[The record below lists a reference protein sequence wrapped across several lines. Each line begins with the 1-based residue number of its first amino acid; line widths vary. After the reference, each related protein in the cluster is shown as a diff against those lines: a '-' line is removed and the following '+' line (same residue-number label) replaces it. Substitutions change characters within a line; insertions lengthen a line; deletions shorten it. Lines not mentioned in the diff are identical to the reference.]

1 MFSAIPGVRDQSLP
15 LARLDREQMMRSRI
29 AVKWTV
35 LAGAVALVGGCAAEA
50 QRDGLGATDPYE
62 PFNRRMLNVNKG
74 LDRYALRPASQAYD
88 TVTPTTLQ
96 FIIGN
101 GLDYLETPIHF
112 ANYLLQGDIDNSLET
127 LGRFTLNTVLGGV
140 GMLDPATEFGL
151 PRQETDFGITLAR
164 WGVAEGPYLVLP
176 LLGPST
182 ARDLPSFVVDR
193 AFYPPS
199 YVGALTDIGFFN
211 PWINAVDLLDTR
223 TKNADLIDELLYET
237 EDTYV
242 TLRAAYLQRRRA
254 MAAGEEGEIENL
266 PDIFD
271 NEAGPAGTDTQAEP
285 PSSE

>member
-1 MFSAIPGVRDQSLP
+1 
-15 LARLDREQMMRSRI
+15 MRSRI

-35 LAGAVALVGGCAAEA
+35 VACAAAVLAGCATDAPRE
-50 QRDGLGATDPYE
+50 GLAASDPYE
-62 PFNRRMLNVNKG
+62 PFNRRMLNVNKA
-74 LDRYALRPASQAYD
+74 LDRYALRPVSQGYD
-88 TVTPTTLQ
+88 FVTPTTFQ

-101 GLDYLETPIHF
+101 ELDYLETPIHF
-112 ANYLLQGDIDNSLET
+112 ANYVLQGDIDNSLET
-127 LGRFTLNTVLGGV
+127 LGRFTLNTVLGGL

-151 PRQETDFGITLAR
+151 PRQETDFGITLAS
-164 WGVAEGPYLVLP
+164 WGVAEGPYFVLP
-176 LLGPST
+176 LFGPAM

-199 YVGALTDIGFFN
+199 YVGPFTDIGFFN
-211 PWINAVDLLDTR
+211 PVLNGIDLVNTR
-223 TKNADLIDELLYET
+223 TQNFDLIDELLYET

-271 NEAGPAGTDTQAEP
+271 EEAVNP
-285 PSSE
+285 PSEENPPSE

>member
-1 MFSAIPGVRDQSLP
+1 MFSAIPGVREQSLP
-15 LARLDREQMMRSRI
+15 LARLDREHMMRYHS

-35 LAGAVALVGGCAAEA
+35 LACALALVAGCATEGP
-50 QRDGLGATDPYE
+50 RDGLAATDPYE
-62 PFNRRMLNVNKG
+62 PFNRRMLNVNKA
-74 LDRYALRPASQAYD
+74 LDRYALRPVAQGYD
-88 TVTPTTLQ
+88 IVTPTTFK

-112 ANYLLQGDIDNSLET
+112 ANYLLQGDIDNTLET
-127 LGRFTLNTVLGGV
+127 LGRFTLNTVLGIGI
-140 GMLDPATEFGL
+140 LDPATEFGL
-151 PRQETDFGITLAR
+151 PRQETDFGLTLAR

-176 LLGPST
+176 LLGPAM

-199 YVGALTDIGFFN
+199 YVGPFTDVGFFN
-211 PWINAVDLLDTR
+211 PVLNGIDLIDTR
-223 TKNADLIDELLYET
+223 AKNADLIDQLFYET

-254 MAAGEEGEIENL
+254 MAAGEEGEIDNL

-271 NEAGPAGTDTQAEP
+271 DEPGNPPTQ
-285 PSSE
+285 

>member
-1 MFSAIPGVRDQSLP
+1 MFSAIPGLRDHSLP
-15 LARLDREQMMRSRI
+15 LARLDREHMMRSRI
-29 AVKWTV
+29 AVKWTALAFAAAV
-35 LAGAVALVGGCAAEA
+35 LGGCATEA
-50 QRDGLGATDPYE
+50 PREGLAATDPYE
-62 PFNRRMLNVNKG
+62 PFNRKMLNVNKS

-88 TVTPTTLQ
+88 FAVPRTIK

-101 GLDYLETPIHF
+101 GLDYLETPVHF
-112 ANYLLQGDIDNSLET
+112 ANYLLQGDVENSLET

-164 WGVAEGPYLVLP
+164 WGVAEGPYFVLP

-199 YVGALTDIGFFN
+199 YVGPFTDVGFVN
-211 PWINAVDLLDTR
+211 PVINGVELVDTR
-223 TKNADLIDELLYET
+223 ARNSDLIDELFYET

-271 NEAGPAGTDTQAEP
+271 DEAETPPAE
-285 PSSE
+285 

>member
-1 MFSAIPGVRDQSLP
+1 
-15 LARLDREQMMRSRI
+15 MRSRI

-35 LAGAVALVGGCAAEA
+35 LACAAVLAGCATEA
-50 QRDGLGATDPYE
+50 PREGLAATDPYE

-88 TVTPTTLQ
+88 FATPTTIQ

-112 ANYLLQGDIDNSLET
+112 ANYALQGDVENSLET

-164 WGVAEGPYLVLP
+164 WGVAEGPFFVLP
-176 LLGPST
+176 LLGPAT

-193 AFYPPS
+193 AFYPLT
-199 YVGALTDIGFFN
+199 YVGPFTTLDGLSPAVQ
-211 PWINAVDLLDTR
+211 AVDLMDTR
-223 TKNADLIDELLYET
+223 ARNSELIDELFYET

-254 MAAGEEGEIENL
+254 MAAGEEGAIEIL

-271 NEAGPAGTDTQAEP
+271 EEVEEAPENP
-285 PSSE
+285 PTE

>member
-1 MFSAIPGVRDQSLP
+1 LSGIFAAIPGDREQSLP
-15 LARLDREQMMRSRI
+15 LARLDREHMMRSRM

-35 LAGAVALVGGCAAEA
+35 LACAVAVVAGCAAEGP
-50 QRDGLGATDPYE
+50 REGLAATDPYE

-74 LDRYALRPASQAYD
+74 LDRYALRPAAKAYD
-88 TVTPTTLQ
+88 TVTPATFQ

-112 ANYLLQGDIDNSLET
+112 ANYLLQGDVENSLET

-164 WGVAEGPYLVLP
+164 WGVGEGPYFVLP

-193 AFYPPS
+193 AFSPLS
-199 YVGALTDIGFFN
+199 YVGPFTTLDGLSPAVQ
-211 PWINAVDLLDTR
+211 AVDLLDTR
-223 TKNADLIDELLYET
+223 TRNADLIDELLYET

-271 NEAGPAGTDTQAEP
+271 QESEEAPANP
-285 PSSE
+285 PTE

>member
-1 MFSAIPGVRDQSLP
+1 MFSAIPGIRDHSLP

-35 LAGAVALVGGCAAEA
+35 LVCAAAALGGCATEGP
-50 QRDGLGATDPYE
+50 RDGLASSDPYE
-62 PFNRRMLNVNKG
+62 PFNRRMLNVNKS
-74 LDRYALRPASQAYD
+74 LDRYALRPAAQAYD
-88 TVTPTTLQ
+88 LATPTTLQ
-96 FIIGN
+96 FVIGN
-101 GLDYLETPIHF
+101 GLDYLETPVHF
-112 ANYLLQGDIDNSLET
+112 ANYLLQGDIENSLET

-164 WGVAEGPYLVLP
+164 WGVAEGPYFVLP
-176 LLGPST
+176 LLGPAT

-199 YVGALTDIGFFN
+199 YVGPFTDVGFFN
-211 PWINAVDLLDTR
+211 PVLNGIDLVDTR
-223 TKNADLIDELLYET
+223 AKNADLIDELFYET

-242 TLRAAYLQRRRA
+242 TLRAAYIQRRRA
-254 MAAGEEGEIENL
+254 MAAGEEGEIDNL

-271 NEAGPAGTDTQAEP
+271 EEYQEAPAPAE
-285 PSSE
+285 

>member
-1 MFSAIPGVRDQSLP
+1 
-15 LARLDREQMMRSRI
+15 MRSRI

-35 LAGAVALVGGCAAEA
+35 LACAVAVVAGCAAEGP
-50 QRDGLGATDPYE
+50 REGLAATDPYE

-74 LDRYALRPASQAYD
+74 LDRYALRPAAKAYD
-88 TVTPTTLQ
+88 TVTPATFQ

-101 GLDYLETPIHF
+101 GLDYLETPVHF
-112 ANYLLQGDIDNSLET
+112 ANYLLQGDVDNSLET
-127 LGRFTLNTVLGGV
+127 LGRFTLNTVLGGL

-151 PRQETDFGITLAR
+151 PRQETDFGITLAS
-164 WGVAEGPYLVLP
+164 WGVAEGPYFVLP
-176 LLGPST
+176 LFGPAM

-199 YVGALTDIGFFN
+199 YVGPFTDIGFFN
-211 PWINAVDLLDTR
+211 PVLNGIDLVNTR
-223 TKNADLIDELLYET
+223 TQNFDLIDELLYET

-271 NEAGPAGTDTQAEP
+271 EEAVNP
-285 PSSE
+285 PSEENPPSE

>member
-1 MFSAIPGVRDQSLP
+1 MGGMFSAIPGLREQPLP
-15 LARLDREQMMRSRI
+15 LARLDREKIMRSPI

-35 LAGAVALVGGCAAEA
+35 LACAGGMLLGCAGEA
-50 QRDGLGATDPYE
+50 PRDGLAATDPYE
-62 PFNRRMLNVNKG
+62 PFNRRMLNVNKN
-74 LDRYALRPASQAYD
+74 LDRYALRPVSRAYD
-88 TVTPTTLQ
+88 LVTPTTIQ

-101 GLDYLETPIHF
+101 GLDYLETPVHF
-112 ANYLLQGDIDNSLET
+112 ANYVLQGDIDNSLET
-127 LGRFTLNTVLGGV
+127 LGRFTLNTVLGIGI
-140 GMLDPATEFGL
+140 LDPATEFGL
-151 PRQETDFGITLAR
+151 PRQETDFGITLAD

-176 LLGPST
+176 LVGPST

-199 YVGALTDIGFFN
+199 YVGPFTDLGFFN
-211 PWINAVDLLDTR
+211 PVLNGIDLVDTR
-223 TKNADLIDELLYET
+223 AKNADLIDQLFYET

-271 NEAGPAGTDTQAEP
+271 EEYEEAPT
-285 PSSE
+285 PSE